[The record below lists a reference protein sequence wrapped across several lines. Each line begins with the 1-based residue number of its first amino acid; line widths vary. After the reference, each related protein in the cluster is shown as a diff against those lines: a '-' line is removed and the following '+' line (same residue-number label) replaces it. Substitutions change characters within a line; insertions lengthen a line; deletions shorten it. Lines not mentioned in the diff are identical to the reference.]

1 MQFIRSLIFNIFL
14 YVGLITI
21 FILAIPTL
29 ILPSKFTIFFGRL
42 SAKYIVLILRII
54 LNTKVIFHVV
64 ENLKKVEN
72 YFVAS
77 AHQSMFETFALQ
89 IPLDG
94 PIFILKKEL
103 LNIPLFG
110 WYLRKIGSIAIVRET
125 TTKENLNFFD
135 KVKEIIEK
143 NKRPLL
149 IFPQGTRVKIN
160 ENPPFKKGVGR
171 IYKALN
177 LPCIPV
183 ALNTGKVW
191 PKNSFMKYP
200 GDIHISFLEPIMSGK
215 NNEEFTKE
223 IENQIYNDCL
233 LYTSPSPRDH

>member
-14 YVGLITI
+14 YIGLIAI

-42 SAKYIVLILRII
+42 SAKYIVLILRLI
-54 LNTKVIFHVV
+54 LNTKVIFHGV
-64 ENLKKVEN
+64 ENLKKLDN
-72 YFVAS
+72 FFVAS

-135 KVKEIIEK
+135 RVKDKIK
-143 NKRPLL
+143 KSKRPLL
-149 IFPQGTRVKIN
+149 IFPQGTRVKLH
-160 ENPPFKKGVGR
+160 EQPSFKKGVGR
-171 IYKALN
+171 IYKALD

-183 ALNTGKVW
+183 ALNSGKVW

-200 GDIHISFLEPIMSGK
+200 GDIHISFLKPIMSGK
-215 NNEEFTKE
+215 ESEEFTKD
-223 IENQIYNDCL
+223 IENQIY
-233 LYTSPSPRDH
+233 TEIRKFS

>member
-1 MQFIRSLIFNIFL
+1 MLFIRSLIFNIFL
-14 YVGLITI
+14 YVGLILI

-42 SAKYIVLILRII
+42 SAKYLVFILKII
-54 LNTKVIFHVV
+54 LNTKVKFHGV
-64 ENLKKVEN
+64 ENLKKVDN
-72 YFVAS
+72 FFVAS

-110 WYLRKIGSIAIVRET
+110 WYLRKIGSIAIVRDT
-125 TTKENLNFFD
+125 TTRENLNFFD
-135 KVKEIIEK
+135 KVRERIKTS
-143 NKRPLL
+143 KRPLL
-149 IFPQGTRVKIN
+149 IFPQGTRVKLD
-160 ENPPFKKGVGR
+160 EQPPFKKGVGR

-177 LPCIPV
+177 LPCVPV

-191 PKNSFMKYP
+191 PKNSFLKYP

-215 NNEEFTKE
+215 NNEEFVKD
-223 IENQIYNDCL
+223 IENKIYTEIKKF
-233 LYTSPSPRDH
+233 Y

>member
-14 YVGLITI
+14 YVGLIVI
-21 FILAIPTL
+21 FVLAIPTL
-29 ILPSKFTIFFGRL
+29 FLPSKFTIFFGRL
-42 SAKYIVLILRII
+42 SAKYIVLILR
-54 LNTKVIFHVV
+54 LVLGTKVIFHGI
-64 ENLKKVEN
+64 ENLKKLDN
-72 YFVAS
+72 FFVAS

-110 WYLRKIGSIAIVRET
+110 WYLRKIGAIAIVRET
-125 TTKENLNFFD
+125 TTKENLSFFD
-135 KVKEIIEK
+135 KVKERIKK
-143 NKRPLL
+143 NNRPLL
-149 IFPQGTRVKIN
+149 IFPQGTRVKLD
-160 ENPPFKKGVGR
+160 EQPSFKKGVGR
-171 IYKALN
+171 IYKSID

-200 GDIHISFLEPIMSGK
+200 GDIHISFLEPVASGK
-215 NNEEFTKE
+215 ESKEFTKD
-223 IENQIYNDCL
+223 IENKIYTEIKKFL
-233 LYTSPSPRDH
+233 

>member
-1 MQFIRSLIFNIFL
+1 MLFIKSLIFNIFL
-14 YVGLITI
+14 YAGLISI

-29 ILPSKFTIFFGRL
+29 ILPSKFTIFFGRV
-42 SAKYIVLILRII
+42 SAQYLVFILKII
-54 LNTKVIFHVV
+54 LSTKVIFHGV
-64 ENLKKVEN
+64 ENLKKVDN
-72 YFVAS
+72 FFVAS

-110 WYLRKIGSIAIVRET
+110 WYLRKIGSIAIVRDT
-125 TTKENLNFFD
+125 TTRENLNFFD
-135 KVKEIIEK
+135 KVRERIETS
-143 NKRPLL
+143 KRPLL
-149 IFPQGTRVKIN
+149 IFPQGTRVKLD
-160 ENPPFKKGVGR
+160 EQPPFKKGVGR

-177 LPCIPV
+177 LPCVPV

-191 PKNSFMKYP
+191 PKNSFLKYP

-215 NNEEFTKE
+215 NNEEFVKD
-223 IENQIYNDCL
+223 IENKIY
-233 LYTSPSPRDH
+233 TEIKKFH

>member
-1 MQFIRSLIFNIFL
+1 MQFIKSLIFNIFI
-14 YVGLITI
+14 YTGLIVI

-29 ILPSKFTIFFGRL
+29 ILPDKFTVFFGRL
-42 SAKYIVLILRII
+42 SAKYIVLILK
-54 LNTKVIFHVV
+54 LVMNTKVIFHGE
-64 ENLKKVEN
+64 ENLKKVDRF
-72 YFVAS
+72 FVAS

-110 WYLRKIGSIAIVRET
+110 WYLRKIGSIAIIRET
-125 TTKENLNFFD
+125 TTKENLNFFG
-135 KVKEIIEK
+135 KIKKKLEES
-143 NKRPLL
+143 KRPLL
-149 IFPQGTRVKIN
+149 IFPQGTRVKLD
-160 ENPPFKKGVGR
+160 EQPPFKKGVSR

-191 PKNSFMKYP
+191 PKNSFMKFS
-200 GDIHISFLEPIMSGK
+200 GDIHISFLEPIMPGK
-215 NNEEFTKE
+215 DNDEFLREVESKIYKE
-223 IENQIYNDCL
+223 IKKY
-233 LYTSPSPRDH
+233 Y

>member
-1 MQFIRSLIFNIFL
+1 MQLIRSLIFNIFL

-21 FILAIPTL
+21 FVLAIPTL
-29 ILPSKFTIFFGRL
+29 VLPSKFTIFFGRL

-54 LNTKVIFHVV
+54 LNTKVIFHGI
-64 ENLKKVEN
+64 ENLKKVDN

-135 KVKEIIEK
+135 KVKERIEK
-143 NKRPLL
+143 SKRPLL
-149 IFPQGTRVKIN
+149 IFPQGTRVKLD
-160 ENPPFKKGVGR
+160 EQPPFKKGVGR
-171 IYKALN
+171 IYNALN

-200 GDIHISFLEPIMSGK
+200 GDIHISFLKPISSGK
-215 NNEEFTKE
+215 DSEEFTKD
-223 IENQIYNDCL
+223 IENQIY
-233 LYTSPSPRDH
+233 TEIRKFS

>member
-1 MQFIRSLIFNIFL
+1 MLFIRSLIFNIFL
-14 YVGLITI
+14 YVGLILI

-29 ILPSKFTIFFGRL
+29 ILPSKFTIFFGRV
-42 SAKYIVLILRII
+42 SAKYLVLILKII
-54 LNTKVIFHVV
+54 LNTKVIFHGE
-64 ENLKKVEN
+64 ENLKKVDN
-72 YFVAS
+72 FFVAS

-110 WYLRKIGSIAIVRET
+110 WYLRKLGSIAIVRDT
-125 TTKENLNFFD
+125 TTRENLNFFD
-135 KVKEIIEK
+135 KVRERIETS
-143 NKRPLL
+143 KRPLL
-149 IFPQGTRVKIN
+149 IFPQGTRVKLD
-160 ENPPFKKGVGR
+160 EQPPFKKGVGR

-191 PKNSFMKYP
+191 PKNSFLKYP

-215 NNEEFTKE
+215 NNEEFVKD
-223 IENQIYNDCL
+223 IENKIYTEIKKF
-233 LYTSPSPRDH
+233 Y

>member
-1 MQFIRSLIFNIFL
+1 MQLIRSLVFNIFL
-14 YVGLITI
+14 YIGLITI

-29 ILPSKFTIFFGRL
+29 VLPNKFTIFFGRL

-54 LNTKVIFHVV
+54 LNTKVIFHGI
-64 ENLKKVEN
+64 ENLKKVDN
-72 YFVAS
+72 YFIAS

-135 KVKEIIEK
+135 KVKERIEK

-149 IFPQGTRVKIN
+149 IFPQGTRVKID
-160 ENPPFKKGVGR
+160 EQPPFKKGVGR

-200 GDIHISFLEPIMSGK
+200 GDIHISFLEPIISGK
-215 NNEEFTKE
+215 DDEEFVKD
-223 IENQIYNDCL
+223 IENKIYAEIRK
-233 LYTSPSPRDH
+233 YY

>member
-1 MQFIRSLIFNIFL
+1 MQFIKSLIFNIFI
-14 YVGLITI
+14 YTGLFVI

-29 ILPSKFTIFFGRL
+29 ILPEKFTVFFGRL
-42 SAKYIVLILRII
+42 SAKYIVLILKIVM
-54 LNTKVIFHVV
+54 NTKVIFHGE
-64 ENLKKVEN
+64 ENLRKVDRF
-72 YFVAS
+72 FVAS

-110 WYLRKIGSIAIVRET
+110 WYLRKIGSIAIIRDT
-125 TTKENLNFFD
+125 TTKENLNFFG
-135 KVKEIIEK
+135 KIKKKLEES
-143 NKRPLL
+143 KRPLL
-149 IFPQGTRVKIN
+149 IFPQGTRVKLD
-160 ENPPFKKGVGR
+160 EQPPFKKGVSR

-191 PKNSFMKYP
+191 PKNSFMKFS
-200 GDIHISFLEPIMSGK
+200 GDIHISFLEPVMPGK
-215 NNEEFTKE
+215 RNDKFVKE
-223 IENQIYNDCL
+223 IEDKIYAEIEKF
-233 LYTSPSPRDH
+233 Y

>member
-14 YVGLITI
+14 YFGLVTI
-21 FILAIPTL
+21 FIFAIPTL
-29 ILPSKFTIFFGRL
+29 ILPSKYTIFFGRL
-42 SAKYIVLILRII
+42 SAKYIVVILRLI
-54 LNTKVIFHVV
+54 LNTKVIFHGV
-64 ENLKKVEN
+64 ENLKKEVN
-72 YFVAS
+72 FFVAS

-135 KVKEIIEK
+135 KVKEKIEK
-143 NKRPLL
+143 SKRPLL
-149 IFPQGTRVKIN
+149 IFPQGTRVKLD

-215 NNEEFTKE
+215 DNEEFTKD
-223 IENQIYNDCL
+223 IENQIYNEIRKL
-233 LYTSPSPRDH
+233 S